1 MKSLLQHDVEFVES
15 YNPGILGQRFSEESS
30 ILVTGLGPG
39 LGALFPSIAGL
50 IIGVI
55 IGFISVIAF
64 LREDEL

>member
-1 MKSLLQHDVEFVES
+1 MKSLLQHDVEYVES
-15 YNPGILGQRFSEESS
+15 FSPGILGQRFSEESS

-39 LGALFPSIAGL
+39 LGALFHSIAGL